1 MKLEYIREFVML
13 AEQGG
18 FRETADALFISQPT
32 LSKHIKAIEGELGV
46 QLLDRS
52 GRKASLNQHGQTFLL
67 YARQIAAL
75 QDQYTQ
81 VIRNQYSNVESTV
94 VLGTIP
100 VMAQYHITDII
111 AMFKQNE
118 EHLAIAIVEAD
129 TLVLLEMLRDRGC
142 ELAFVRKNDIVCDE
156 FAYIDF
162 APDTLVAI
170 TSDAHPLASR
180 PSVKLEE
187 LQSDALLM
195 LNEQTLLNDLCMKAC
210 HEAGFTPSIA
220 FSGHRTDNII
230 DLAAKGLGVG
240 LLMKKQVTF
249 HNRKDIAMLEIIPV
263 IHSDICLCYL
273 KDAPLSDAAMHFIDC
288 VERSKKNDGDG
299 I

>member
-1 MKLEYIREFVML
+1 MKLEYIKEFVML
-13 AEQGG
+13 AQLGG
-18 FRETADALFISQPT
+18 FQETADALFISQST
-32 LSKHIKAIEGELGV
+32 LSKHVKAIEGELGV

-52 GRKASLNQHGQTFLL
+52 SRKASLNQHGQTFLL
-67 YARQIAAL
+67 YAQQISAL
-75 QDQYTQ
+75 QEQYTQ
-81 VIRNQYSNVESTV
+81 DIRNQYSNVKSTV

-118 EHLAIAIVEAD
+118 EHLAVAIVEAD
-129 TLVLLEMLRDRGC
+129 TLVLLDMLRNKEC
-142 ELAFVRKNDIVCDE
+142 ELAFLRKGDIVCAE
-156 FAYIDF
+156 FAYMDF

-170 TSDAHPLASR
+170 TSQKHPLASHS
-180 PSVKLEE
+180 SVKLQE
-187 LQSDALLM
+187 LQYDALLM
-195 LNEQTLLNDLCMKAC
+195 LEEQTLLNDLCMKAC
-210 HEAGFTPSIA
+210 HQAGFTPNVA

-249 HNRKDIAMLEIIPV
+249 HNRNDIAMLEIIPV

-273 KDAPLSDAAMHFIDC
+273 KDVRLSDAAMHFIHC
-288 VERSKKNDGDG
+288 VERLKMNDRVG